1 MQCIPTSF
9 IVESLVE
16 DSVDGASLSQQ
27 RWLRR
32 WVAADSFGP
41 LEMALEDRQVVCKI
55 LKSFKQY
62 CLYNVIK
69 YWGG

>member
-1 MQCIPTSF
+1 MLCIPVSSSM
-9 IVESLVE
+9 ESLIE
-16 DSVDGASLSQQ
+16 DSIDGASLFQQ

-41 LEMALEDRQVVCKI
+41 LEMALEDCQVVCKI

-62 CLYNVIK
+62 SLYNVIK